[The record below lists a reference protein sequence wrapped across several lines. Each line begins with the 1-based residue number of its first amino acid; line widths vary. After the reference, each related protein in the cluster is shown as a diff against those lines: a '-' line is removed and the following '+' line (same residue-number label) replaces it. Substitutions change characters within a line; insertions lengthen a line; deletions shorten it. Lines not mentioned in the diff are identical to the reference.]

1 MLASSSH
8 IEQLRLPQPVIR
20 ETDAPSFT
28 GAATAR
34 STNSGQ
40 MEGEGARII
49 INKLELLTL

>member
-20 ETDAPSFT
+20 ETDARSFI